1 VCHNGR
7 GRQTVM
13 RTQEVRLE
21 VRFHSPYRRWAL
33 GLITEIV
40 VFALFMAAVALIA
53 LLAAWMA

>member
-1 VCHNGR
+1 
-7 GRQTVM
+7 M

-40 VFALFMAAVALIA
+40 VFVLFMAAVALIA